1 LKTCAGL
8 KLTQRSRRSVDA
20 VRLGKSIPGVT
31 TDITLYSRAWCSW
44 CIDAK
49 EYLTERGFRFTEIDV
64 GRDRDAYEEMRELSD
79 QTYVPTLVAGDE
91 VLANFDT
98 DQLEAF
104 LNKHGI
110 EP

>member
-1 LKTCAGL
+1 MALRGPGALLNCLAP
-8 KLTQRSRRSVDA
+8 VDA
-20 VRLGKSIPGVT
+20 EKRVGFILMVRT
-31 TDITLYSRAWCSW
+31 EITLYSRAWCSW

-49 EYLTERGFRFTEIDV
+49 EYLTERGYQFTEIDV
-64 GRDRDAYEEMRELSD
+64 GRDREAYDEMRELSD